1 MENKLFKAGC
11 TLPKK
16 ACEHKIRAIH
26 DVMYLI
32 GGKWKISIIAC
43 LCYGNKRYTDI
54 LNEVE
59 GISGKMLSRELKELE
74 MNKMIERTILD
85 TKPVGV
91 EYSLT
96 DLGKSL
102 KSIIDIL
109 ADWGIAYR
117 EERKLIEEQV

>member
-1 MENKLFKAGC
+1 MENKLFKEGC

-102 KSIIDIL
+102 KSVIDIL

>member
-1 MENKLFKAGC
+1 MENKISK
-11 TLPKK
+11 P

-43 LCYGNKRYTDI
+43 LCYGNKRYSDI

-74 MNKMIERTILD
+74 MNKMIERTILN

-96 DLGKSL
+96 ELGNSL
-102 KSIIDIL
+102 KSVIDIL

-117 EERKLIEEQV
+117 EERKILEEQVELS